1 MEPTVV
7 VSQLK
12 KSFRDVHAVRDVSFE
27 VYPGEV
33 FGLLGPN
40 GAGKTTT
47 IRMLL
52 DIFKPDNGT
61 VTLFGG
67 PITETKKNRIGYLP
81 EERGLYQDAKLE
93 TTLVYL
99 ATLKGME
106 ETTAR
111 RHLGDWLKRLDLY
124 DYRHKRVKE
133 LSKGMQQKAQIIATF
148 LHDPDLVII
157 DEPFSGLD
165 PLNTRLI
172 KEIITEQQGAGK
184 TIIMSTHQMHQ
195 VELLCNRIA
204 LINQGRS
211 VIYGE
216 VDAVQREFSGHAV
229 ILKGRGE
236 FSTLPGVLEAHHQ
249 NGTWELTLKPDTD
262 PQVFLRTLA
271 NRKDIAIEKFEIARP
286 SLEDIFIT
294 VVKAGG
300 NAREEASHE

>member
-12 KSFRDVHAVRDVSFE
+12 KSFRDVHAVKDVSFE

-52 DIFKPDNGT
+52 DIFKPDSGT

-106 ETTAR
+106 ESAAR
-111 RHLGDWLKRLDLY
+111 LHLGDWLKRLDLY

-148 LHDPDLVII
+148 LHDPDLIII

-172 KEIITEQQGAGK
+172 KEIITEQQEAGK

-204 LINQGRS
+204 LINQGHS

-216 VDAVQREFSGHAV
+216 VDAVRREFSGHAV
-229 ILKGRGE
+229 ILKGQGE
-236 FSTLPGVLEAHHQ
+236 FSTLPGVIETQHR
-249 NGTWELTLKPDTD
+249 NGTWELTLEADTD

-271 NRKDIAIEKFEIARP
+271 SRKDIEIEKFEIARP

-294 VVKAGG
+294 VVKAGE
-300 NAREEASHE
+300 NAQGETLHE

>member
-12 KSFRDVHAVRDVSFE
+12 KSFRDVHAVKDVSFE

-47 IRMLL
+47 IRMML
-52 DIFKPDNGT
+52 DIFKPDSGA

-99 ATLKGME
+99 AALKGMKE
-106 ETTAR
+106 AAAR
-111 RHLGDWLKRLDLY
+111 LHLGDWLKRLDLY
-124 DYRHKRVKE
+124 DYRNKRVKE

-148 LHDPDLVII
+148 LHDPDLIII

-165 PLNTRLI
+165 PLNARLI
-172 KEIITEQQGAGK
+172 KEIINEQQEAGK

-216 VDAVQREFSGHAV
+216 VDAVRREFSGHAV
-229 ILKGRGE
+229 ILKGQGE
-236 FSTLPGVLEAHHQ
+236 FSTLPGVLKAQRQ
-249 NGTWELTLKPDTD
+249 NGTWELTLEAAID
-262 PQVFLRTLA
+262 PQTFLRTLSSQ
-271 NRKDIAIEKFEIARP
+271 KDFEIERFEIARP

-294 VVKAGG
+294 VVKAGE
-300 NAREEASHE
+300 NAREEATHE